1 MSIPQTFCPTCGT
14 PYADTRTQAEY
25 LSGALPPSC
34 PLCNSG
40 WDVWE
45 LRFAPIPLEKN
56 RAQIASWLGQL
67 PFPSAIDLA
76 CTEKGIR
83 MRMFTPPGSADGAIR
98 SWAAMTHQ
106 QTRWVKLPA
115 SAIPQSEMRFA
126 LKDTTHVPSVSLTD
140 RGGDPMLAV
149 SGYLMNHR
157 EKNDN
162 GIRMWFTG
170 KDPELQAK
178 LQALVSYSYGTESGV
193 GDSSPNPWG
202 MRLTM
207 LRVFVAIGIIIAGVF
222 AGATTAGWIN
232 LFVGIIGALAG
243 AILTLVATFGVLDW
257 MNWRSIP
264 KTIIEAKIE
273 DILLMTTIV
282 YYGDSAPNGLSLLTG
297 HNQWIPMRPE
307 DKEWPFIRSCPI
319 TLSATDMATMVAPPE
334 MGETSGVM
342 AREVVQEI
350 PAPPPSEPLLEAP
363 FKVGTSVADD
373 KPVGID
379 PDAHGIATGGSRSGK
394 TSIAYSTL
402 VQLIQRGDDAPG
414 IFLVDP
420 HLSLADGI
428 LEVIHNLP
436 AEQREK
442 AIKRLRIISPDQPE
456 VVPLNL
462 LTIKDFSWA
471 GNAIVQIGRRI
482 WDDYWGPRMQ
492 AALLGLFRLA
502 HAWNQAQ
509 VQRAAELAQLRANQP
524 TDDSVVISPTSASQP
539 DTQAPQNETTQ
550 LATQEPAQ
558 VATQLSLD
566 DIPDP
571 SETEAQAPISDERDA
586 EQEYLDI
593 PPDPSELEAHVQ
605 EAGRMGLDE
614 SPQMPGIL
622 GLLHVVFS
630 AYNQKWRHIAMNY
643 IQGADRL
650 GVLALDA
657 LLGQFGADDNNNKGQ
672 GWITE
677 VVSPILSKVMAL
689 ELSPWLFS
697 ALHQD
702 SFVDMEQWVKDR
714 SWVIMRLPTGQI
726 GRESAR
732 LIASVVYNVFD
743 AAFRKATF
751 KNPIPFYFVI
761 DEAQEIG
768 TGMRLESMLAEGAK
782 FGARMFVLT
791 QSLAMMKDTENME
804 ALVQSLLANTS
815 TQAFFSPD
823 PDDADTIRA
832 ILSSSH
838 RYGDIT
844 LDLPTLQCWLRARIK
859 GHWQPPTLVR
869 IPHVG
874 TNNPDHVQQVIR
886 DVIAAHPEDYK
897 QVGDWEKSAI
907 KAIKQ
912 MIPESQWN
920 LLNQVM
926 TPTEVEHMFITKTQ
940 QEARDE
946 KKMQNRMQRE
956 KVAAAARGE
965 DPGEVRRP
973 DQNQTKQKTEPK
985 EPLTDELARFDDFN
999 IDYPQESHL
1008 RP

>member
-1 MSIPQTFCPTCGT
+1 MSSQIICVTCGYSYDDLRTHEQSRFEVGT
-14 PYADTRTQAEY
+14 PV
-25 LSGALPPSC
+25 C
-34 PLCNSG
+34 PLCNGG

-56 RAQIASWLGQL
+56 RAQIASWLGLL
-67 PFPSAIDLA
+67 PFPSAIDLV

-83 MRMFTPPGSADGAIR
+83 VRMFTPPGSADGAIR

-106 QTRWVKLPA
+106 QTRWVKLPP
-115 SAIPQSEMRFA
+115 SSIPQSEMRFA
-126 LKDTTHVPSVSLTD
+126 LKNTTHVPSVSLTD

-157 EKNDN
+157 RENNN

-207 LRVFVAIGIIIAGVF
+207 LRVLVAIGIIVAGVF

-232 LFVGIIGALAG
+232 PFVGILGALAG
-243 AILTLVATFGVLDW
+243 SILTLVATFGVLDW

-273 DILLMTTIV
+273 DTLLKTTIV

-297 HNQWIPMRPE
+297 NNQWIQVKPE
-307 DKEWPFIRSCPI
+307 YKEWPFIRSCPT
-319 TLSATDMATMVAPPE
+319 TLSATDMAAMVAPPE

-350 PAPPPSEPLLEAP
+350 PAPPPSEPLLAAP
-363 FKVGTSVADD
+363 FKIGTSIADD

-379 PDAHGIATGGSRSGK
+379 PDAHGVAIGGSRSGK

-402 VQLIQRGDDAPG
+402 VQLIERGEEAPG

-420 HLSLADGI
+420 HSSLADGL
-428 LEVIHNLP
+428 LEIIHNLP
-436 AEQREK
+436 GDQREK

-462 LTIKDFSWA
+462 LTVKEFSWA
-471 GNAIVQIGRRI
+471 GNTIVQIGSRI

-502 HAWNQAQ
+502 HAWNQAHIQ
-509 VQRAAELAQLRANQP
+509 IAVELARLRTNQP
-524 TDDSVVISPTSASQP
+524 TGDSVIASPTSTSQP
-539 DTQAPQNETTQ
+539 DTQGSQNE
-550 LATQEPAQ
+550 ATQEPARI
-558 VATQLSLD
+558 ATQLSLD
-566 DIPDP
+566 DIQDP
-571 SETEAQAPISDERDA
+571 SEAEAQAHIRDERAA
-586 EQEYLDI
+586 EQEDSNI
-593 PPDPSELEAHVQ
+593 PPDPSELEVDVQ

-614 SPQMPGIL
+614 SPQLPGIL

-630 AYNQKWRHIAMNY
+630 AYNKEWRHLAMNY
-643 IQGADRL
+643 LQGADRI
-650 GVLALDA
+650 GALALDA
-657 LLGQFGADDNNNKGQ
+657 LLGQFGTDDNNKGQ

-697 ALHQD
+697 ALHQE

-714 SWVIMRLPTGQI
+714 SWIIMRLPTGQV

-782 FGARMFVLT
+782 FGARMFVMT
-791 QSLAMMKDTENME
+791 QSLEMMRKIEILKP
-804 ALVQSLLANTS
+804 LVQSLLANTS

-832 ILSSSH
+832 MLSSSH

-874 TNNPDHVQQVIR
+874 SSNPDHVQQVIR

-912 MIPESQWN
+912 MIPESQRKF
-920 LLNQVM
+920 LDQALQ
-926 TPTEVEHMFITKTQ
+926 PTEVEFMITKIHQ
-940 QEARDE
+940 QARDE
-946 KKMQNRMQRE
+946 QIMQEQLQKE
-956 KVAAAARGE
+956 KADAEARGE
-965 DPGEVRRP
+965 DPGDVRRP
-973 DQNQTKQKTEPK
+973 DQNRRKQRTPPK
-985 EPLTDELARFDDFN
+985 EPLTDELARFED
-999 IDYPQESHL
+999 IYIEYPQESHL
-1008 RP
+1008 KP

>member
-1 MSIPQTFCPTCGT
+1 MRSQQVFCPVCGT
-14 PYADTRTQAEY
+14 PQDDTRIQDEFNREVQ
-25 LSGALPPSC
+25 PPAC
-34 PLCNSG
+34 PLCTSG

-56 RAQIASWLGQL
+56 RAQVASWLGQL
-67 PFPSAIDLA
+67 PFPSAIDLV
-76 CTEKGIR
+76 CTEQGIR
-83 MRMFTPPGSADGAIR
+83 VRMFTPPGSADGAIR

-126 LKDTTHVPSVSLTD
+126 LKNATHVPSVSLTD

-157 EKNDN
+157 EQHDN

-178 LQALVSYSYGTESGV
+178 LQALVSYSYGTESGI
-193 GDSSPNPWG
+193 GDASPNPWG

-207 LRVFVAIGIIIAGVF
+207 LRVLVAIGIIVAGVF
-222 AGATTAGWIN
+222 AGATAAGWIN
-232 LFVGIIGALAG
+232 FFVGILGALAG
-243 AILTLVATFGVLDW
+243 SILTLVATFGVLDW

-273 DILLMTTIV
+273 DILLKTTIV
-282 YYGDSAPNGLSLLTG
+282 YYGDSAPKGLSLLTG
-297 HNQWIPMRPE
+297 NNQWIQIKPE
-307 DKEWPFIRSCPI
+307 AKEWPFVRSCPI
-319 TLSATDMATMVAPPE
+319 TLSATDMAAMVAPPE

-342 AREVVQEI
+342 AREVIQEI

-363 FKVGTSVADD
+363 FKVGISIADD
-373 KPVGID
+373 KLVGID
-379 PDAHGIATGGSRSGK
+379 PDAHGVAIGGSRSGK

-402 VQLIQRGDDAPG
+402 VQLIQQGDEAPG

-420 HLSLADGI
+420 HLSLADGL
-428 LEVIHNLP
+428 LEFIHNLP
-436 AEQREK
+436 DEQREK
-442 AIKRLRIISPDQPE
+442 AIQRLRIISPDQPE

-462 LTIKDFSWA
+462 LTIKEFSWA
-471 GNAIVQIGRRI
+471 GNAIVQIGSRI

-509 VQRAAELAQLRANQP
+509 LQRAVEQAQLLANAL
-524 TDDSVVISPTSASQP
+524 TGDSVLITPASASQP
-539 DTQAPQNETTQ
+539 DTRGAHNEATRD
-550 LATQEPAQ
+550 LAQI
-558 VATQLSLD
+558 ATQLSLD

-571 SETEAQAPISDERDA
+571 SEAGPKEHGPDKSNA
-586 EQEYLDI
+586 EQEDLDI
-593 PPDPSELEAHVQ
+593 SPAPSEIEVQAQ
-605 EAGRMGLDE
+605 EAGSMGLDE
-614 SPQMPGIL
+614 TPQLPGML
-622 GLLHVVFS
+622 GLLHVVFL
-630 AYNQKWRHIAMNY
+630 AYNKEWRHLAMNY
-643 IQGADRL
+643 LHGADRI

-657 LLGQFGADDNNNKGQ
+657 LLGQFGTDDNNKGQ

-702 SFVDMEQWVKDR
+702 SYVDMEQWIKDR
-714 SWVIMRLPTGQI
+714 SWVILRLPAGEV
-726 GRESAR
+726 GRESTR
-732 LIASVVYNVFD
+732 LIASVIYNVFD

-791 QSLAMMKDTENME
+791 QSLEMMRKIEIMKP
-804 ALVQSLLANTS
+804 LVQSLLANTT

-844 LDLPTLQCWLRARIK
+844 LDLPTLQCWLRARVK

-874 TNNPDHVQQVIR
+874 SSDPDHVQQVIR
-886 DVIAAHPEDYK
+886 DVIAAHPEDYRP
-897 QVGDWEKSAI
+897 VGDWEKTAI

-912 MIPESQWN
+912 MIPEAHMK
-920 LLNQVM
+920 LLNQVLN
-926 TPTEVEHMFITKTQ
+926 PTEVEYRTTNTQ
-940 QEARDE
+940 KQSRDVQKMQDKLQEARGD
-946 KKMQNRMQRE
+946 
-956 KVAAAARGE
+956 
-965 DPGEVRRP
+965 DPGEARRA
-973 DQNQTKQKTEPK
+973 DQNQAKQKTEPK

-999 IDYPQESHL
+999 TDYPQESHL

>member
-1 MSIPQTFCPTCGT
+1 MNNQIICITCGYSYDDAT
-14 PYADTRTQAEY
+14 PV
-25 LSGALPPSC
+25 C
-34 PLCNSG
+34 PLCDGG

-67 PFPSAIDLA
+67 PFPSAIDLV

-83 MRMFTPPGSADGAIR
+83 VRMFTPHGSADGAIR

-126 LKDTTHVPSVSLTD
+126 LKNTTHVPSLSLTD

-157 EKNDN
+157 GKIDN

-207 LRVFVAIGIIIAGVF
+207 LRVLVAIGIIIAGVF

-232 LFVGIIGALAG
+232 LSVGLMGALAG
-243 AILTLVATFGVLDW
+243 SILTLVATFGVLDW

-273 DILLMTTIV
+273 DILLKTTIV
-282 YYGDSAPNGLSLLTG
+282 YYGDSAPNELSLLTG
-297 HNQWIPMRPE
+297 NNQWIQIKSDYR
-307 DKEWPFIRSCPI
+307 EWPFVRSCPI
-319 TLSATDMATMVAPPE
+319 TLSAPDMAAMVAPPE

-342 AREVVQEI
+342 ARDVVQEI

-363 FKVGTSVADD
+363 FKVGTSIADD

-379 PDAHGIATGGSRSGK
+379 PDAHGVAIGGSRSGK

-402 VQLIQRGDDAPG
+402 VQLIQQGDDAPG
-414 IFLVDP
+414 IFIVDP
-420 HLSLADGI
+420 HLSLADGL

-442 AIKRLRIISPDQPE
+442 AINRLRIISPDQPE
-456 VVPLNL
+456 AVPLNL
-462 LTIKDFSWA
+462 LTIKEFSWA
-471 GNAIVQIGRRI
+471 GNTIVQIGSRI

-502 HAWNQAQ
+502 HAWNRAHI
-509 VQRAAELAQLRANQP
+509 QRAVELARLRTNQP
-524 TDDSVVISPTSASQP
+524 TDDSVVRSQASASQP
-539 DTQAPQNETTQ
+539 DTQGSQNETTQ
-550 LATQEPAQ
+550 ERAQ
-558 VATQLSLD
+558 MATQLSLD
-566 DIPDP
+566 DIQDL
-571 SETEAQAPISDERDA
+571 SEAHDSDEKGV
-586 EQEYLDI
+586 EQEDSDV
-593 PPDPSELEAHVQ
+593 PPDRSELETQAQ

-614 SPQMPGIL
+614 SPQLPGIL

-630 AYNQKWRHIAMNY
+630 AYNKEWRHNAMNY
-643 IQGADRL
+643 IQGADRI

-657 LLGQFGADDNNNKGQ
+657 LLGQFGTDDNNKGQ

-714 SWVIMRLPTGQI
+714 SWIIMRLPMGQV

-751 KNPIPFYFVI
+751 RNPIPFYFVI

-791 QSLAMMKDTENME
+791 QSLAMMRKIEIMKP
-804 ALVQSLLANTS
+804 LVQSLLANTS

-838 RYGDIT
+838 RYGEIT

-874 TNNPDHVQQVIR
+874 SSNPDHVQQVIR

-897 QVGDWEKSAI
+897 QVGDWEQSAI
-907 KAIKQ
+907 KAIKA
-912 MIPESQWN
+912 MIPESQMK
-920 LLNQVM
+920 LLNQVLN
-926 TPTEVEHMFITKTQ
+926 PTEVEYMVTKIQ
-940 QEARDE
+940 KQARDE
-946 KKMQNRMQRE
+946 QIMQDMMQRE
-956 KVAAAARGE
+956 KGAAEARGE
-965 DPGEVRRP
+965 DPGDVRRP
-973 DQNQTKQKTEPK
+973 DQNQTKQRTVPK
-985 EPLTDELARFDDFN
+985 ESLNDELARFEDIN
-999 IDYPQESHL
+999 IEYPQESHL

>member
-1 MSIPQTFCPTCGT
+1 MNQQGKKKEFTCLTCGNT
-14 PYADTRTQAEY
+14 YTDTRTDEQY
-25 LSGALPPSC
+25 LKGVEVPAC
-34 PLCNSG
+34 PLCTDG

-67 PFPSAIDLA
+67 PFPSAIDLT
-76 CTEKGIR
+76 CTAKGIR
-83 MRMFTPPGSADGAIR
+83 VRMFTPPGSADGAMR

-106 QTRWVKLPA
+106 QSRWVKLPA
-115 SAIPQSEMRFA
+115 SAIPRSEMRFA
-126 LKDTTHVPSVSLTD
+126 LRNTTHVPAVSLTD

-149 SGYLMNHR
+149 SGYLINHR
-157 EKNDN
+157 EENNN

-207 LRVFVAIGIIIAGVF
+207 LRVLVAIGIIIAGVF

-243 AILTLVATFGVLDW
+243 SILALVATFGVVDW

-273 DILLMTTIV
+273 DILLKTTIV

-297 HNQWIPMRPE
+297 NNQWIRIKPE

-319 TLSATDMATMVAPPE
+319 TLSATDMAAMVAPPE
-334 MGETSGVM
+334 MGETSGMM

-350 PAPPPSEPLLEAP
+350 PAPPPSESLLEAP
-363 FKVGTSVADD
+363 FKVGTSLADD

-379 PDAHGIATGGSRSGK
+379 PDAHGVAIGGSRSGK

-402 VQLIQRGDDAPG
+402 VQLIQMGDDAPG

-420 HLSLADGI
+420 HLSLADGL
-428 LEVIHNLP
+428 LEVIHSLP
-436 AEQREK
+436 AEQRKK

-462 LTIKDFSWA
+462 LTIKEFSWA
-471 GNAIVQIGRRI
+471 GNTIVQIGSRI

-502 HAWNQAQ
+502 HAWNQAHI
-509 VQRAAELAQLRANQP
+509 QRAVELARLQAKQP
-524 TDDSVVISPTSASQP
+524 TGDSVMRSPVSTAQP
-539 DTQAPQNETTQ
+539 DALGSQSEAK
-550 LATQEPAQ
+550 QESAQ
-558 VATQLSLD
+558 IATQLSLD
-566 DIPDP
+566 DIPGLPEANEQAQVPDG
-571 SETEAQAPISDERDA
+571 SEA
-586 EQEYLDI
+586 EKEHLEI
-593 PPDPSELEAHVQ
+593 PPDSSELKTDVQ

-614 SPQMPGIL
+614 SPQPPGIL

-630 AYNQKWRHIAMNY
+630 AYNKEWRHLAMNY
-643 IQGADRL
+643 IHGADRI

-657 LLGQFGADDNNNKGQ
+657 LLGQFGTDDNNKGQ

-702 SFVDMEQWVKDR
+702 SFVDMEQWVKER

-791 QSLAMMKDTENME
+791 QSLEMMRKVEILKP
-804 ALVQSLLANTS
+804 LVQSLLTNTS

-838 RYGDIT
+838 RYGEIT
-844 LDLPTLQCWLRARIK
+844 LDLPTLQCWLRARIS
-859 GHWQPPTLVR
+859 GHWQPPTLIR

-874 TNNPDHVQQVIR
+874 SSDPDHVQQVIR

-897 QVGDWEKSAI
+897 QVGDWEKTAI

-912 MIPESQWN
+912 MIPESQMN
-920 LLNQVM
+920 LLNQVLI
-926 TPTEVEHMFITKTQ
+926 PTEVEYMVNNIQ
-940 QEARDE
+940 QEARNQQ
-946 KKMQNRMQRE
+946 KMQEKLQRD
-956 KVAAAARGE
+956 KAAAEARGD
-965 DPGEVRRP
+965 DPGDVRRS
-973 DQNQTKQKTEPK
+973 DQNQTKQKTESK
-985 EPLTDELARFDDFN
+985 ERLTDELDRFSDFN